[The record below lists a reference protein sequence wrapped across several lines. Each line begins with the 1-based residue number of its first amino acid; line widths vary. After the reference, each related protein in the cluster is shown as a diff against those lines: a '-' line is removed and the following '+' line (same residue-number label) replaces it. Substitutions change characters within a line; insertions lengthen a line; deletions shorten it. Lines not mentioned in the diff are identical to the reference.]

1 MNYKV
6 VIKNFKDIINSE
18 FTIDDLNDLKG
29 VYLGLDVVYNTTIS
43 NIYNNYSK
51 EEKEIKVDEATREF
65 KDNLD
70 YVDEEVYTKLK
81 DKLGFENEV
90 IDTIMS
96 LLKRNQN
103 IEDIYV
109 IDGVVILKESIKKKT
124 KLVMQEENEF
134 IEITSNNFAS
144 DYNDSVI
151 SLLIVSLNDLLKKYI
166 FPNEEFDLLKID
178 NKKIM
183 YAIPDLNIYVN
194 RSIDDIVIT
203 ENGTKVT
210 KLIVTYNDQIF
221 YFDMKI
227 NNCHITLSQNE
238 FKVNVI
244 SDMLTPKGKQLEKK

>member
-1 MNYKV
+1 MDYKV

-29 VYLGLDVVYNTTIS
+29 VYLGLNVVYNKKIS
-43 NIYNNYSK
+43 DIYDNYSK
-51 EEKEIKVDEATREF
+51 DDKDIKLDEETKEF
-65 KDNLD
+65 KNNLD
-70 YVDEEVYTKLK
+70 YVDDEVYIKLK

-90 IDTIMS
+90 IDTIIS

-109 IDGVVILKESIKKKT
+109 IDGVVILKESINKQT
-124 KLVMQEENEF
+124 KLVMQEENKF
-134 IEITSNNFAS
+134 IEITSDKFESN
-144 DYNDSVI
+144 YNDSVI
-151 SLLIVSLNDLLKKYI
+151 SLLIVSLNDQLKKYI
-166 FPNEEFDLLKID
+166 FKDEEFDLLKID

-183 YAIPDLNIYVN
+183 YAIPNLNIYVN

-210 KLIVTYNDQIF
+210 KLIVTYNDQI
-221 YFDMKI
+221 YYYDMKI
-227 NNCHITLSQNE
+227 NNCLITLSENE

-244 SDMLTPKGKQLEKK
+244 SDMLNPKGKQLEKK